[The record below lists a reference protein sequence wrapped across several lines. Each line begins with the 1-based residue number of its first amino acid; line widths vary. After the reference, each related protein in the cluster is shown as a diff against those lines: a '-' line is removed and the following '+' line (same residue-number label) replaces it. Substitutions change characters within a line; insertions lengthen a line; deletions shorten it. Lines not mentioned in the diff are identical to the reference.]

1 MNSQI
6 AASLDDKALSQVDNT
21 YIWILTSILSL
32 FLQNTEFWFCC
43 WCFIQSCFRNL
54 FFGSG
59 DGPKNIFIFCGQYDS
74 NHFFSSVWKIKERF
88 KWQIYS
94 LVIFSQWYFSV
105 LLLRQCFFFSFFH
118 LTVCSNSQFECENLL
133 FQPAERTLT
142 VDMAT
147 YSICTCVVRVHVHHL
162 RHLYS
167 RVYWTS
173 SNLVQAALNLELD
186 TQLTPSCGN
195 VLIVSKS

>member
-6 AASLDDKALSQVDNT
+6 AASLDDNALSQVDNT

-32 FLQNTEFWFCC
+32 FLQNTDRKFWFCC

-74 NHFFSSVWKIKERF
+74 NHFHSSVCKIKERF

-94 LVIFSQWYFSV
+94 LVIFSQWHFSV
-105 LLLRQCFFFSFFH
+105 LLLQQCFFSFFY
-118 LTVCSNSQFECENLL
+118 LTVCSNSQFEHVKTSCSSRLKG
-133 FQPAERTLT
+133 RWRLT
-142 VDMAT
+142 WQHIVFALV
-147 YSICTCVVRVHVHHL
+147 SSWCTCVRHL
-162 RHLYS
+162 KRLYS
-167 RVYWTS
+167 RVYWTG
-173 SNLVQAALNLELD
+173 SNLVQGTEYTVNSEL
-186 TQLTPSCGN
+186 
-195 VLIVSKS
+195 